1 MWWDTYQVVA
11 LEEVDGEK
19 VERGIEP
26 MVEDTLTFVPEIKE
40 AFSLT
45 D

>member
-1 MWWDTYQVVA
+1 MVGYYQIVA
-11 LEEVDGEK
+11 REEVDGEK
-19 VERGIEP
+19 VEREIEP
-26 MVEDTLTFVPEIKE
+26 MLKDTLTFVPEIKE